1 MFKAFRITAAAALM
15 GAAGMAFADTGNLDS
30 FRALSAVEVAETEM
44 IATLKPITVADEA
57 SAAKGVLTAG
67 DRIAFELSGVE
78 GSKVYILNM
87 DSAGT
92 IQMIY
97 PNKFAEGGEA
107 QTEDKMLVP
116 AEGANYEFEVS
127 GEVGSEVVKL
137 IAIDGDSSVFDALI
151 ASLFDT
157 EKTFPRAIQ
166 PAETTTNALSAFFES
181 AGDAKISNAT
191 LEYVIAK

>member
-107 QTEDKMLVP
+107 QTEDTMLVP

-127 GEVGSEVVKL
+127 GEGGSEVVKL

-181 AGDAKISNAT
+181 AGDAKIRNAT

>member
-1 MFKAFRITAAAALM
+1 MFKTFKITATAALM
-15 GAAGMAFADTGNLDS
+15 SVASVAFADMGNLDS

-44 IATLKPITVADEA
+44 VAAIKPIAVADEA
-57 SAAKGVLTAG
+57 SASKGVLTAG

-78 GSKVYILNM
+78 GAKIYILNM

-97 PNKFAEGGEA
+97 PNKYVEGGEA
-107 QTEDKMLVP
+107 QTEDMMMVP
-116 AEGANYEFEVS
+116 AEGASYEFEVS
-127 GEVGSEVVKL
+127 GEGGSEVVKV
-137 IAIDGDSSVFDALI
+137 IAIDGESSAFDALI

-166 PAETTTNALSAFFES
+166 PAEPTTDALTAFFES
-181 AGDAKISNAT
+181 SDGAKIREAT

>member
-1 MFKAFRITAAAALM
+1 MFKAFRITATAALM
-15 GAAGMAFADTGNLDS
+15 GAASMAFADMDNLDS

-44 IATLKPITVADEA
+44 VATLKPITVADEA

-78 GSKVYILNM
+78 GAKVYILNM

-97 PNKFAEGGEA
+97 PNKFVEGGEVQA
-107 QTEDKMLVP
+107 QDTMLVP
-116 AEGANYEFEVS
+116 AQGANYEFKVS
-127 GEVGSEVVKL
+127 GEGGSEVVKL
-137 IAIDGDSSVFDALI
+137 IAIDGDSNTFDALI

-166 PAETTTNALSAFFES
+166 PAEATTDALSTFFES
-181 AGDAKISNAT
+181 AGDTKIRNAT

>member
-1 MFKAFRITAAAALM
+1 MFKAIKFTAAAALI
-15 GAAGMAFADTGNLDS
+15 GVAGVAFADTANLDS

-44 IATLKPITVADEA
+44 IATLKPIAVADEA

-78 GSKVYILNM
+78 GAKIYILNM
-87 DSAGT
+87 DSTGT

-97 PNKFAEGGEA
+97 PNKFVEGGEA
-107 QTEDKMLVP
+107 QTADTMMVP

-127 GEVGSEVVKL
+127 GAGGAEVVKV
-137 IAIDGDSSVFDALI
+137 IAIDGESSAFEALV

-157 EKTFPRAIQ
+157 EKAFPRAIQ
-166 PAETTTNALSAFFES
+166 PAETTTDALSAFFES
-181 AGDAKISNAT
+181 AGDTKIRNAT